1 MDTEPPMDSDP
12 IAQFQHWFAEAV
24 AAGEAEPTAM
34 TVATASAGGTP
45 SARMVLMK
53 DVDARGFVFFTNY
66 RSRKGRELA
75 ENRRAA
81 LVFRWPV
88 VHRQVC
94 VNGVV
99 AKLTRAES
107 DAYFATRPRGS
118 QLGAWASPQSEVVRD
133 RAELDVRVA
142 QVAARFAGVDD

>member
-1 MDTEPPMDSDP
+1 MDTEPPMESDP

-53 DVDARGFVFFTNY
+53 DVDARGVVFFTNY

-75 ENRRAA
+75 EDAPAA
-81 LVFRWPV
+81 LVVPWPV
-88 VHRQVC
+88 VDRQAC
-94 VNGVV
+94 VDGVV
-99 AKLTRAES
+99 GKLALAES
-107 DAYFATRPRGS
+107 DAY
-118 QLGAWASPQSEVVRD
+118 
-133 RAELDVRVA
+133 
-142 QVAARFAGVDD
+142 VAARL